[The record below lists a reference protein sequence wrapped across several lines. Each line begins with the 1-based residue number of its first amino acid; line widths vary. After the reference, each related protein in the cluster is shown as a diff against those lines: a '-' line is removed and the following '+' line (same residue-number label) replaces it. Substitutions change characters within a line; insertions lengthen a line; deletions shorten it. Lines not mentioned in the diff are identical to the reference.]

1 MDKNLANQSS
11 DQSKPTLL
19 VQAATFMCSQPY
31 WAQKIHALGWCLCLI
46 PPLGWLMALG
56 FRKRIVLK
64 LLHPNTYPLSETTFT
79 LSDYIQLLR
88 DGFCALVV
96 MSIYFIP
103 TLGLSWFLGAVQ
115 SQMSTGEIFLGFI
128 KYTIASLS
136 FPPLTLGGVNLY
148 YQAYLPEFYLS
159 SVQGML
165 IISLFILTTFI
176 LPLGYMQIGKRGKW
190 RDALN
195 LSQVLTTFLSKPQG
209 YLCAWRD
216 SLRLTLSAFT
226 LGVHIPWGI
235 IWTYQGIVWLFNQL
249 QAEQFPNSS
258 FYEEASPS
266 DINLSSTNINSLNQ
280 NSAYIYR
287 LGVAIPIWWQGDSI
301 D

>member
-1 MDKNLANQSS
+1 
-11 DQSKPTLL
+11 
-19 VQAATFMCSQPY
+19 MCSQPY
-31 WAQKIHALGWCLCLI
+31 WAQKVRALGWCLCLV

-56 FRKRIVLK
+56 FRKQIVFN
-64 LLHPNTYPLSETTFT
+64 LLNPNTYPLSETTFT
-79 LSDYIQLLR
+79 LSDYLQLLQ

-115 SQMSTGEIFLGFI
+115 PQMTTSEIFLGFI
-128 KYTIASLS
+128 KYTVASLS

-159 SVQGML
+159 TVEGIL
-165 IISLFILTTFI
+165 IIILFMLTTFI

-190 RDALN
+190 RDAFN
-195 LSQVLTTFLSKPQG
+195 LFQLLTTFLSKPKG

-216 SLRLTLSAFT
+216 SLKLTLSAFT
-226 LGVHIPWGI
+226 LGLHTPWGI
-235 IWTYQGIVWLFNQL
+235 IWSYQGIVWLFNRL

-258 FYEEASPS
+258 FYEESL
-266 DINLSSTNINSLNQ
+266 LSGTSHSFTNINSLNP
-280 NSAYIYR
+280 NSACIYR
-287 LGVAIPIWWQGDSI
+287 LGIPIPIWWQGDSI